1 MSSTREVRE
10 GTQPQGIDERI
21 AYRLDVT
28 NWGDAP
34 ASVVVVVK
42 DRAGTDVTSTVMTG
56 SASVEANIITLPV
69 LHSLT
74 AGVLYR
80 VEVKFTIEGNQLE
93 AYFFVKAE
101 V

>member
-34 ASVVVVVK
+34 TSVAVVVQ

-56 SASVEANIITLPV
+56 AASVEGNVITLPV

-80 VEVKFTIEGNQLE
+80 VEVKFTIAGNELE
-93 AYFFVKAE
+93 AYFYVKAE